1 MASIGPGEILLRAF
15 YLTTALAALVISGNC
30 MADDLTAAK
39 AEELLQ
45 PLMTTDCGSYYT
57 EQGEPDFADLE
68 GKAMCVYKPR
78 VTRLVMGNNSATVAY
93 NHDRHF
99 DNDMSLAW
107 LKDYAKME
115 AHEAPSLMFKAL
127 KTHLDKWRADSGGV
141 DSADRPGQASF
152 KLDATGWHVDAAPQ

>member
-1 MASIGPGEILLRAF
+1 MKASYTVGLRAVG
-15 YLTTALAALVISGNC
+15 LLAAMLMSANC

-45 PLMTTDCGSYYT
+45 PLMKDDCGTYYT
-57 EQGEPDFADLE
+57 EQGEPDFADVD
-68 GKAMCVYKPR
+68 GKAMCTYKPR
-78 VTRLVMGNNSATVAY
+78 VTRLVMGNNSATVEY

-115 AHEAPSLMFKAL
+115 AHETPTPMFKAL
-127 KTHLDKWRADSGGV
+127 KKHLDSWRADSGGV
-141 DSADRPGQASF
+141 DKGERPGQASF
-152 KLDATGWHVDAAPQ
+152 KFDAGAWRVDDAPQ

>member
-1 MASIGPGEILLRAF
+1 MRAF
-15 YLTTALAALVISGNC
+15 YVVGAVAAVVMSANC

-45 PLMTTDCGSYYT
+45 PLMSDDCGSYYT

-68 GKAMCVYKPR
+68 GKAMCTYKPR
-78 VTRLVMGNNSATVAY
+78 VTRVVMGSGSATVEY

-99 DNDMSLAW
+99 ENDMSVAW

-115 AHEAPSLMFKAL
+115 AHETPSMLFKAL
-127 KTHLDKWRADSGGV
+127 KTHLDKWRAESGGV
-141 DSADRPGQASF
+141 DHGDRPGRASF
-152 KLDATGWHVDAAPQ
+152 KLDATGWHVDSAPQ

>member
-1 MASIGPGEILLRAF
+1 VRAF
-15 YLTTALAALVISGNC
+15 YAVGVLVVIMSANC
-30 MADDLTAAK
+30 LADDLTASK

-45 PLMTTDCGSYYT
+45 PFMTNDCGSYYT

-68 GKAMCVYKPR
+68 GKAMCTYKPR
-78 VTRLVMGNNSATVAY
+78 VIRIVMGNNSATVAY

-99 DNDMSLAW
+99 DNDLSVAW

-115 AHEAPSLMFKAL
+115 GHEAPSLLFKAL

-141 DSADRPGQASF
+141 DSAERPGQASF
-152 KLDATGWHVDAAPQ
+152 KLVANVWSVDAAPQ